1 MNLYDAALMHA
12 PSMTPGYCVVCGATD
27 TTMHHVVPR
36 SRGGKNGP
44 VLELCGSGTTGCHG
58 KAEDKRLHLRYEGR
72 WEALETRTATKYATA
87 LEMQGWKRL

>member
-1 MNLYDAALMHA
+1 MNLYDQALMHA

-58 KAEDKRLHLRYEGR
+58 KAEDKRLHFRYEGR
-72 WEALETRTATKYATA
+72 WEARETRMATKQDAA
-87 LEMQGWKRL
+87 LAMDGWRML